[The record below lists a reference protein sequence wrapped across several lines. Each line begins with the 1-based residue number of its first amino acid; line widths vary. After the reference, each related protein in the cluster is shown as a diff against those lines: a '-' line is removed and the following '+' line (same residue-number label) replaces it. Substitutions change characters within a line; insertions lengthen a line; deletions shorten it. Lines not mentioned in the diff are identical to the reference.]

1 MHLRM
6 LFKRGVMA
14 AAASMVAYPAIAQPV
29 PAKARNACI
38 QRTAEEMVVATRD
51 ITVTG
56 AGPMDPENGVRNLF
70 MRNTR
75 TGQTATCR
83 VNTIDGFVLSVTLGG
98 GGTVRPPS
106 GSTPTEGSFQGR
118 GNASGSVFGRGKRA
132 DASLSFN
139 RNGFSL
145 GVFVPPGTGAQVQY
159 LGAIKRIRNTNP
171 NNPNTFVIEGRIE
184 SFASSAN
191 NLRVINT
198 RGDCRIEVFD
208 ARITSTSCSA
218 NASGSATQ
226 FRGMSQF

>member
-1 MHLRM
+1 MTVAALM
-6 LFKRGVMA
+6 L
-14 AAASMVAYPAIAQPV
+14 AYPAIAQPV

-51 ITVTG
+51 ITVIG
-56 AGPMDPENGVRNLF
+56 AGPIDPENGVRNLF

-98 GGTVRPPS
+98 GNVPPPVVSPPS
-106 GSTPTEGSFQGR
+106 QGNFQGR
-118 GNASGSVFGRGKRA
+118 GNASGGVFGRGRRA

-139 RNGFSL
+139 RNRFNL
-145 GVFVPPGTGAQVQY
+145 RVFVPPGTRTQVQY
-159 LGAIKRIRNTNP
+159 LGTIRRIRNTNP
-171 NNPNTFVIEGRIE
+171 SNPNTFVIEGRID

-198 RGDCRIEVFD
+198 RGNCRIDVFD

-218 NASGSATQ
+218 NAPGSATQ